1 LDEAMSTP
9 TPQPQQ
15 PLGGGLSES
24 PLGGPLVPETLA
36 RDHGGLSDGGGVGPI
51 EPVPEPPRARVVGR
65 TALVGWPWWT
75 AFAAL
80 FAGFVFAFFGAIV
93 VDVPAAI
100 LGVHL
105 ESSNLPPGIELGD
118 TAVQDIAFVCAAV
131 LFAHVGVRT
140 VRAWQF
146 GLRKPRVPWRR
157 VALAIP
163 LTYVAFFTFD
173 VIWAELL
180 NVNEKEKLLETLGA
194 NEGVALLILSAGLTC
209 VMAPVC
215 EELLFRGFIF
225 RALGNWRGWFPA
237 AILTGLIFGAVHVG
251 SAPAVDLPPLAFLG
265 FLLCVLYRTT
275 GSLYPCIGVHALNN
289 CIAFASLEGWS
300 FGQGVLLVAIVMST
314 LVALVLVLT
323 RLHVIGDDP
332 TSVPTLEPVLA
343 GGAPAGR
350 PPGGMPPTIA
360 T

>member
-1 LDEAMSTP
+1 ML
-9 TPQPQQ
+9 
-15 PLGGGLSES
+15 
-24 PLGGPLVPETLA
+24 
-36 RDHGGLSDGGGVGPI
+36 
-51 EPVPEPPRARVVGR
+51 
-65 TALVGWPWWT
+65 
-75 AFAAL
+75 
-80 FAGFVFAFFGAIV
+80 
-93 VDVPAAI
+93 
-100 LGVHL
+100 
-105 ESSNLPPGIELGD
+105 
-118 TAVQDIAFVCAAV
+118 AAV
-131 LFAHVGVRT
+131 LFAHVGART

-146 GLRKPRVPWRR
+146 GLRRPRLPWRR
-157 VALAIP
+157 VLLAIP

-194 NEGVALLILSAGLTC
+194 NEGVALLILSAALTC

-215 EELLFRGFIF
+215 EEFLFRGFIF

-300 FGQGVLLVAIVMST
+300 FAQGLLLIAIVMST
-314 LVALVLVLT
+314 LTALVLVLT
-323 RLHVIGDDP
+323 RLRVIGDDP
-332 TSVPTLEPVLA
+332 TSVPAVEPVLEA
-343 GGAPAGR
+343 GASPGGPVGG
-350 PPGGMPPTIA
+350 PPGGMPPTMA

>member
-1 LDEAMSTP
+1 M
-9 TPQPQQ
+9 
-15 PLGGGLSES
+15 
-24 PLGGPLVPETLA
+24 VPESLA
-36 RDHGGLSDGGGVGPI
+36 RDQGGLADGDGMGPI
-51 EPVPEPPRARVVGR
+51 RPVPEPPQARVVGR

-80 FAGFVFAFFGAIV
+80 FAGFVFAFIGAIV

-100 LGVHL
+100 FGVSL
-105 ESSNLPPGIELGD
+105 DSSNLPPGIELGD

-146 GLRKPRVPWRR
+146 GLRRPRVPWRR

-209 VMAPVC
+209 VLAPAC
-215 EELLFRGFIF
+215 EEFLFRGFIF
-225 RALGNWRGWFPA
+225 RALGNWRGWLPA
-237 AILTGLIFGAVHVG
+237 AILTGLLFGGVHVG

-265 FLLCVLYRTT
+265 FLLCVLYRNT

-289 CIAFASLEGWS
+289 CIAFASLEGWT
-300 FGQGVLLVAIVMST
+300 FTQGLLLIAIVMST
-314 LVALVLVLT
+314 LLALALVLT

-332 TSVPTLEPVLA
+332 TSVPALEPALA
-343 GGAPAGR
+343 GATTPGGPVGG

-360 T
+360 P